1 MRILYSWVPAPLQRV
16 DVILSLSLFF
26 FFFAFLK
33 ISGFLNSSSGPST
46 IFLYM
51 YLCETHYPKEQLGRQ
66 YKQLQEGVKQMNG
79 KCIPRW
85 LLRFVIQTFG

>member
-1 MRILYSWVPAPLQRV
+1 
-16 DVILSLSLFF
+16 
-26 FFFAFLK
+26 
-33 ISGFLNSSSGPST
+33 
-46 IFLYM
+46 M

-79 KCIPRW
+79 KRIPRW